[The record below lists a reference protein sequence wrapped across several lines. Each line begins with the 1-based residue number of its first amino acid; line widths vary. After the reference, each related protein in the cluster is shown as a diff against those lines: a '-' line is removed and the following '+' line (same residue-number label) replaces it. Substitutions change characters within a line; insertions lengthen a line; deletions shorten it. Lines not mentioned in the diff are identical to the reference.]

1 MPTEKAVCM
10 RKGPLSVSSNVAP
23 HFLSI
28 AQGQISNM
36 VALQEYSAAEQ
47 KSAEQRVQVYKAIW
61 WVDQNK
67 TGQVLFAVGGYV
79 AVTSMAGWLIG
90 LGDRH
95 SSNIL
100 LDTRTAAV
108 VHIDLGVAFE
118 QGRFLRT
125 PELVPFRMTPDVMD
139 GCGIAGCEG
148 PLRRSC
154 ELTMQVL
161 RSSKEALLQV
171 GTQPFGEA
179 PASLLL
185 TEPPLYAL
193 SLFGWRNLSLFMVR
207 VHSLKGALLPSG
219 GYVAFSKKWRAFD
232 SGLGV
237 GVFAGGSSYSS
248 FSPQQLQPA
257 ANAPVN

>member
-1 MPTEKAVCM
+1 MT
-10 RKGPLSVSSNVAP
+10 NV
-23 HFLSI
+23 
-28 AQGQISNM
+28 
-36 VALQEYSAAEQ
+36 
-47 KSAEQRVQVYKAIW
+47 
-61 WVDQNK
+61 
-67 TGQVLFAVGGYV
+67 
-79 AVTSMAGWLIG
+79 
-90 LGDRH
+90 
-95 SSNIL
+95 
-100 LDTRTAAV
+100 
-108 VHIDLGVAFE
+108 

-193 SLFGWRNLSLFMVR
+193 SLFGWR
-207 VHSLKGALLPSG
+207 